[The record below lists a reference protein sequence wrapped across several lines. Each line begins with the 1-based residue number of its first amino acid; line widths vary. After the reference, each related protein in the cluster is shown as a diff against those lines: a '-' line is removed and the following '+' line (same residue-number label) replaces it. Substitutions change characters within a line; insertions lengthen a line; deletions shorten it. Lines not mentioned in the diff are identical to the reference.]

1 MKGGIFIERFIFT
14 YADYL
19 EYSKEITYEE
29 DVEEGIICVQDE
41 TAEYIYENIEIEKK
55 VEEKKTGDKKHDKI
69 FKEILQNKKVLRTS
83 KRNTLILPEYLDKI
97 IYVYNGLTFKKLR
110 ITEDMIG
117 TNFGQYIFTRKYCK
131 HKVKN
136 KILIK
141 K

>member
-1 MKGGIFIERFIFT
+1 MAKG
-14 YADYL
+14 
-19 EYSKEITYEE
+19 
-29 DVEEGIICVQDE
+29 
-41 TAEYIYENIEIEKK
+41 EIEVFEFLRAKSSIK
-55 VEEKKTGDKKHDKI
+55 GIDINDLQELLTNAQKHKTYKNYDLDLYNQ
-69 FKEILQNKKVLRTS
+69 ILQNKKVLRTS

-117 TNFGQYIFTRKYCK
+117 TKFGQYIFTRKYCK

>member
-1 MKGGIFIERFIFT
+1 MSLKI
-14 YADYL
+14 DP
-19 EYSKEITYEE
+19 
-29 DVEEGIICVQDE
+29 
-41 TAEYIYENIEIEKK
+41 IYFVNNKLDTLIK
-55 VEEKKTGDKKHDKI
+55 VEK
-69 FKEILQNKKVLRTS
+69 Q
-83 KRNTLILPEYLDKI
+83 EYLDKI

-117 TNFGQYIFTRKYCK
+117 TKFGQYIFTRKYCK